1 MANLD
6 HLTMEDRKLI
16 KELVRQL
23 QVGEWSGSIQDIAEK
38 FEITRFDV
46 MGISADLLYRGEI
59 DAPYRRAT
67 RKS

>member
-1 MANLD
+1 MANLN

-46 MGISADLLYRGEI
+46 MGISADLLYRGTL
-59 DAPYRRAT
+59 DATYQPAA
-67 RKS
+67 RK

>member
-23 QVGEWSGSIQDIAEK
+23 QVGEWSGSIKDIAEK

-46 MGISADLLYRGEI
+46 IGISADLLYRGAL
-59 DAPYRRAT
+59 DAAHIFSA
-67 RKS
+67 RK

>member
-1 MANLD
+1 MANLS

-46 MGISADLLYRGEI
+46 MGISADLLYRGTL
-59 DAPYRRAT
+59 DAAHIFSA
-67 RKS
+67 RK